1 MLQLDNDTP
10 LAAALA
16 ALPDEDGVD
25 ALFVCVKATFTMRPT
40 VALAAQQLA
49 IARVDLHLGEPNASS
64 LIEAGEHHLGKAG
77 TDVVLH
83 GCAHAEGGRAV
94 TQAAVSVA
102 VAERSKSIAVFGDRE
117 FRSLDRV
124 SSPAPFVELPLVYER
139 ALGGRVDGG
148 DAWVRELSAHN
159 PVGVGIDRRAG
170 APVPNLEDPRAPIE
184 GGGERPRAVGFG
196 PIAPGWRPR
205 AQFAGTYDAQWVRKR
220 SPLLP
225 ADFDRRFF
233 NVAPAE
239 LVFPRFLAGGEPV
252 VVLGA
257 SRQGPLRFTL
267 PTIELAIEADVG
279 GGWRS
284 MSACLETVALWPDDD
299 SFSMSW
305 RAKLSCDRKLLA
317 VERVSIGIAR
327 SSVEVA

>member
-49 IARVDLHLGEPNASS
+49 IARVDLHVGEPNASS

-124 SSPAPFVELPLVYER
+124 SSPAPFVALPLVYER
-139 ALGGRVDGG
+139 ALGGRVGGG

-170 APVPNLEDPRAPIE
+170 APPLQPLHLAEAAAAGAARAHLGSLRADRPGRQRDRAGRRRGHPR
-184 GGGERPRAVGFG
+184 RRAG
-196 PIAPGWRPR
+196 
-205 AQFAGTYDAQWVRKR
+205 
-220 SPLLP
+220 
-225 ADFDRRFF
+225 DRR
-233 NVAPAE
+233 
-239 LVFPRFLAGGEPV
+239 RRYRHGGHRAAAQLCQP
-252 VVLGA
+252 GA
-257 SRQGPLRFTL
+257 
-267 PTIELAIEADVG
+267 
-279 GGWRS
+279 
-284 MSACLETVALWPDDD
+284 
-299 SFSMSW
+299 
-305 RAKLSCDRKLLA
+305 
-317 VERVSIGIAR
+317 
-327 SSVEVA
+327 